1 MVRRRHRAASAQLF
15 VLVCPSSLHSS
26 SKPMNRKLILVV
38 LLVGF
43 AGSFA
48 IYSNR
53 RTERKQVGDFG
64 RADIEA
70 EIKEAL
76 KLKEINLTQEAG
88 DKYVGSGTGNDGKRY
103 EIKVT
108 RSENKL
114 TWESEDDK
122 GAKVIG
128 SKRWSGTRIQ

>member
-1 MVRRRHRAASAQLF
+1 
-15 VLVCPSSLHSS
+15 
-26 SKPMNRKLILVV
+26 MNRKLILVI

-53 RTERKQVGDFG
+53 RTEPKRVGDFG
-64 RADIEA
+64 KADIEA
-70 EIKEAL
+70 EIRDAL
-76 KLKEINLTQEAG
+76 KLKEISLNQEAG
-88 DKYVGSGTGNDGKRY
+88 DKYVGSGTGNDGTKY
-103 EIKVT
+103 KIKVT

-114 TWESEDDK
+114 TWENEDDN

-128 SKRWSGTRIQ
+128 SKRWSGSQLK

>member
-1 MVRRRHRAASAQLF
+1 
-15 VLVCPSSLHSS
+15 
-26 SKPMNRKLILVV
+26 MNRKLILVI

-43 AGSFA
+43 AAWFA

-53 RTERKQVGDFG
+53 RTEQKRVGDFG
-64 RADIEA
+64 KADIEA

-76 KLKEINLTQEAG
+76 KLKEMTLTQEAG
-88 DKYVGSGTGNDGKRY
+88 DKYIGSGTGNDGTKY
-103 EIKVT
+103 KIKVT
-108 RSENKL
+108 RNENKL

-128 SKRWSGTRIQ
+128 SKRWSGTRLK

>member
-1 MVRRRHRAASAQLF
+1 
-15 VLVCPSSLHSS
+15 
-26 SKPMNRKLILVV
+26 MNRKLILVI

-43 AGSFA
+43 AGWFA

-53 RTERKQVGDFG
+53 RTEPKRVGDFG
-64 RADIEA
+64 KADIEA

-76 KLKEINLTQEAG
+76 KLKEISLNQEAG
-88 DKYVGSGTGNDGKRY
+88 DKYVGSGTGNDGTRY
-103 EIKVT
+103 KIKAT

-122 GAKVIG
+122 GVKVFG
-128 SKRWSGTRIQ
+128 SKRWSGTRLQ